1 MTPAAPARDPG
12 GRRSAIR
19 SPQIS
24 RSSGLN
30 QPVDCVLECPLFFQ
44 MGIKGNAATL
54 SGGNQGA
61 GNYSLGLQL
70 DYLSKYTFAVNY
82 SDFLGK
88 YRDNGS
94 IVTVGNGP
102 LYRDRGLLS
111 LSFRTSF

>member
-1 MTPAAPARDPG
+1 VIPG
-12 GRRSAIR
+12 GDLTI
-19 SPQIS
+19 
-24 RSSGLN
+24 
-30 QPVDCVLECPLFFQ
+30 PLFFQ